1 MAFDQAHLQQS
12 FEAQG
17 VELELA
23 KPSKRKKVV
32 PDPNSVFVNIEQI
45 HQAQIEAG
53 RIEEASTE
61 ESNSE
66 RSESESSC
74 IVVG

>member
-1 MAFDQAHLQQS
+1 M
-12 FEAQG
+12 
-17 VELELA
+17 ELA

-32 PDPNSVFVNIEQI
+32 PDPNSLFVNIEQI

-53 RIEEASTE
+53 RAEETPAE
-61 ESNSE
+61 ESDSE
-66 RSESESSC
+66 RSESEASC